1 MPTGRPYCSRG
12 NYEHR
17 YFSRTAASEP
27 WRRVPESSMVRTQ
40 SGALSKRCM
49 RSSATRS
56 QKCKVC
62 SSSMQA
68 QPQSWKRLSSSLAP
82 ITVRQGVRRRWAQER
97 GGGYRSAGDPLA
109 RSSCDDN
116 SRGNRRGKNRRAHPV
131 FEQAGTGLMLG
142 AGSNDSHRLIKE
154 KTAKYG
160 GLSFDVEG

>member
-1 MPTGRPYCSRG
+1 
-12 NYEHR
+12 
-17 YFSRTAASEP
+17 
-27 WRRVPESSMVRTQ
+27 
-40 SGALSKRCM
+40 
-49 RSSATRS
+49 
-56 QKCKVC
+56 
-62 SSSMQA
+62 MQA

-160 GLSFDVEG
+160 GLSFDVTVSSLYQPTSLRVGRLGLAARLWAVPAFVPESLATTWQRRLLLD